1 MQGNTINF
9 FKTIMS
15 NNKHKNKALR
25 ELIKKEKRKFELEEK
40 QLADAKTVEKMQEAL
55 KQHYKPD
62 DVIFKIKNKSTLK
75 KALKKE
81 RKELKKNLFTI
92 NKEHDIELAIN
103 EGKRQI
109 LKELTEEVKKLPEEE
124 DIVNSAKYII
134 HTKKRIIQ
142 TIKPIALHLQEQGF
156 STENLD
162 IAQILKESGQFQ
174 KGYFSRK
181 WKYKKQNMAFVKI
194 KNNITIFWN
203 FIRGFVY
210 KIQK

>member
-1 MQGNTINF
+1 MPND
-9 FKTIMS
+9 
-15 NNKHKNKALR
+15 KHKNKALR

-40 QLADAKTVEKMQEAL
+40 RLADTKTVEKMQEVL
-55 KQHYKPD
+55 KQYHKPD
-62 DVIFKIKNKSTLK
+62 DIIFKIKNKN
-75 KALKKE
+75 ALKKV
-81 RKELKKNLFTI
+81 LKQ
-92 NKEHDIELAIN
+92 NK
-103 EGKRQI
+103 
-109 LKELTEEVKKLPEEE
+109 KELTKKIYEIDKQKAIELVTYKAKIEALTEVMEKHEKLPLEE

-181 WKYKKQNMAFVKI
+181 WKYKKPNMTFVKI